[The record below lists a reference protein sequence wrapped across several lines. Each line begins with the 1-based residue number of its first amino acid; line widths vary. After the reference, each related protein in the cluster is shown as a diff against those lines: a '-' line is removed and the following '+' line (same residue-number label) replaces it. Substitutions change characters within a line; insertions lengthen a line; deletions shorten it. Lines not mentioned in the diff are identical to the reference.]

1 MRLLLFLLLSISNGN
16 NQSTGDVGVTVERQ
30 SLKERTRDGRS
41 VIAFLKPW
49 VLELINSRARDD
61 RTYKYGRVI
70 DSGQACCTVGPLTN
84 QRPNYSC

>member
-16 NQSTGDVGVTVERQ
+16 NQSNGDVGVTVERR

-61 RTYKYGRVI
+61 RTYKYH
-70 DSGQACCTVGPLTN
+70 DSFCIN
-84 QRPNYSC
+84 

>member
-16 NQSTGDVGVTVERQ
+16 NQSNGVVEVNVERR
-30 SLKERTRDGRS
+30 SLKERTRDARS

-61 RTYKYGRVI
+61 RTYKFH
-70 DSGQACCTVGPLTN
+70 DSFCHN
-84 QRPNYSC
+84 Q

>member
-16 NQSTGDVGVTVERQ
+16 NQSNGDVGVTVERQ

-61 RTYKYGRVI
+61 RTYKYHFLLVYCLRKTCEH
-70 DSGQACCTVGPLTN
+70 SLQLCEKP
-84 QRPNYSC
+84 

>member
-16 NQSTGDVGVTVERQ
+16 NQSNGDVGVTVERR
-30 SLKERTRDGRS
+30 SLKELGMRTRDARS

-61 RTYKYGRVI
+61 QTYKYH
-70 DSGQACCTVGPLTN
+70 DSFCHNEWLIN
-84 QRPNYSC
+84 KSL